1 MNNNYTQRRVAIKQF
16 LQIKEEFTLLSNV
29 HLDTSYLE
37 WLKGLHKRW
46 SPESM
51 LFDISVDSA
60 LTRISMYPILPC
72 PNILQ
77 KLRKT

>member
-37 WLKGLHKRW
+37 WLKGLHKR
-46 SPESM
+46 
-51 LFDISVDSA
+51 
-60 LTRISMYPILPC
+60 
-72 PNILQ
+72 
-77 KLRKT
+77 